1 MAHYVKNKPQGRAL
15 VITAVGGGGKT
26 TLLTYLYTLYRQA
39 GLRVGFTTSCK
50 LGWQPGFLSEMAAIK
65 QAATRGGCLIGRQV
79 DAHHAAGL
87 GESALAKLLPH
98 FDVMLVEG
106 DGAKRLPV
114 KVPASH
120 EPVIYSYS
128 GTSLVVAGLSALGQ
142 PLQSACFRLEQA
154 CSLLGVSPDTP
165 IDAGILARLL
175 QLGYLQN
182 PALEGHIATGKAMV
196 LLNQC
201 DSPARLQAFMTVRN
215 LLNVPVLATHA
226 QHKQTGGEW
235 TWQHRRWM
243 A

>member
-1 MAHYVKNKPQGRAL
+1 MAHYIKNKPQCRAL

-26 TLLTYLYTLYRQA
+26 TLLTYLYDLYRQA

-50 LGWQPGFLSEMAAIK
+50 LGWQPGFLSEVPAIK
-65 QAATRGGCLIGRQV
+65 QAATRGGCLIGQMA
-79 DAHHAAGL
+79 DAHHAEGL
-87 GESALAKLLPH
+87 GESALAGLLPH

-114 KVPASH
+114 KVPLFY
-120 EPVIYSYS
+120 EPVIYPYS
-128 GTSLVVAGLSALGQ
+128 DTSLVVAGLSALGQ
-142 PLQSACFRLEQA
+142 PLQSACFRLERA
-154 CSLLGVSPDTP
+154 CSLLGASPDTM
-165 IDAGILARLL
+165 IDPFILARLI

-182 PALEGHIATGKAMV
+182 PALEEHMQDGKAMV

-201 DSPARLQAFMTVRN
+201 DSPARLQAFVTVRN
-215 LLNVPVLATHA
+215 LLGVPVLATHA
-226 QHKQTGGEW
+226 QHKKTGGEW